1 MALRALAQEAWTVG
15 SALLRRSIHSS
26 ATTSCLHAARQVP
39 ALQSCAG
46 LSTSSG
52 RSLPGLTRGFAAQAS
67 YSDEE
72 IREIE
77 ARIFGSHIGNGLPSG
92 RKILKQKLVGEK
104 LASYYPENVL
114 RADPYMLN
122 IQAERAKLKLDR
134 LRRRGKAP
142 PKKGA
147 GKRSSKRK

>member
-1 MALRALAQEAWTVG
+1 MDAGGTGWWPRRMALRALAQEAWTVG

-77 ARIFGSHIGNGLPSG
+77 ARIFGSHIGEH
-92 RKILKQKLVGEK
+92 VVW
-104 LASYYPENVL
+104 VL
-114 RADPYMLN
+114 GADEAL
-122 IQAERAKLKLDR
+122 
-134 LRRRGKAP
+134 
-142 PKKGA
+142 
-147 GKRSSKRK
+147 

>member
-46 LSTSSG
+46 LSTSS
-52 RSLPGLTRGFAAQAS
+52 
-67 YSDEE
+67 
-72 IREIE
+72 
-77 ARIFGSHIGNGLPSG
+77 GNGLPSG

-147 GKRSSKRK
+147 GKRSSKRQVLGGKD